1 MTKGFLIMSH
11 SKNKVPAPSFSQIVR
26 DPAQFLGYGLGSGLI
41 TPAPGTWG
49 TLAGLIVFLPVL
61 LLSEWAAW
69 GMLITGLLAG
79 SWICQKSADAIGVH
93 DHGGIVWDEFV
104 GIWIV
109 LILIPEQTWPWWIAA
124 FIVFRL
130 FDIVK
135 PWPIGWMDEQ
145 LEGGFGIMADDVLAG
160 LFAAITLWVIYAAF
174 F

>member
-1 MTKGFLIMSH
+1 MANH
-11 SKNKVPAPSFSQIVR
+11 KNKVPAPAFSQIIR
-26 DPAQFLGYGLGSGLI
+26 DPAQFLGYGLGSGLM

-49 TLAGLIVFLPVL
+49 TLAGLILFLPVM

-69 GMLITGLLAG
+69 AVVLLGLFAG

-109 LILIPEQTWPWWIAA
+109 LILLPEQNWQWWLIA
-124 FIVFRL
+124 FIAFRM

-135 PWPIGWMDEQ
+135 PWPIKWLDQ
-145 LEGGFGIMADDVLAG
+145 HLEGGFGIMADDVVAAI
-160 LFAAITLWVIYAAF
+160 FAALSVWGIYLMV
-174 F
+174 

>member
-1 MTKGFLIMSH
+1 M
-11 SKNKVPAPSFSQIVR
+11 KNSEKNRVPAPPFSKITK

-49 TLAGLIVFLPVL
+49 TIAGLILFLPILLWSETAAWVVLLAGLF
-61 LLSEWAAW
+61 
-69 GMLITGLLAG
+69 AG

-109 LILIPEQTWPWWIAA
+109 LILLPEQTWIWWLAA
-124 FIVFRL
+124 FVSFRV

-135 PWPIGWMDEQ
+135 PWPIKWLDHQ
-145 LEGGFGIMADDVLAG
+145 LEGGFGIMADDVLAAI
-160 LFAAITLWVIYAAF
+160 FAALTIWFIHALFI
-174 F
+174 

>member
-1 MTKGFLIMSH
+1 MSDE
-11 SKNKVPAPSFSQIVR
+11 KNKIPAPKFSQIVK

-49 TLAGLIVFLPVL
+49 TLAGLILFLPVILWSESAAWAL
-61 LLSEWAAW
+61 LL
-69 GMLITGLLAG
+69 IGLFAG

-109 LILIPEQTWPWWIAA
+109 LILLPEQSWLAWILA
-124 FIVFRL
+124 FVAFRA

-135 PWPIGWMDEQ
+135 PWPIKWLDKN
-145 LEGGFGIMADDVLAG
+145 LEGGFGIMADDIV
-160 LFAAITLWVIYAAF
+160 AALMAALLVWLIF
-174 F
+174 PWF